1 MRRREFITLLGGAA
15 AAWPLVAR
23 AQQGAMPVVG
33 YLTRGFREANEQQIS
48 AFRNGLNETG
58 FVEGRNL
65 AIEYRFADEAYDRL
79 PALAADLVRHRVAA
93 ILASGLP
100 AARAAKAATA
110 TIPTVFSF
118 GEDPVKEGLVAS
130 FNRPGGN
137 LTGLSWLT
145 NQLFGKRLGLLSEIV
160 PKPATL
166 AFLGIANDPISD
178 ASAKEARMAAAAL
191 GRQLEV
197 IAVASEID
205 FGAAFA
211 AMEQR
216 KIGAVAVDVGPFFI
230 ARREQVIVLAARH
243 AIPAVYDQRLFAAA
257 GGLMS
262 YGTDRENSMRQC
274 GVYVGRILKGEKP
287 ADLPIQ
293 QSTKFEFVINLKT
306 AKALGLNI
314 PSGVLAIATEVIE

>member
-211 AMEQR
+211 
-216 KIGAVAVDVGPFFI
+216 
-230 ARREQVIVLAARH
+230 
-243 AIPAVYDQRLFAAA
+243 
-257 GGLMS
+257 
-262 YGTDRENSMRQC
+262 
-274 GVYVGRILKGEKP
+274 
-287 ADLPIQ
+287 
-293 QSTKFEFVINLKT
+293 
-306 AKALGLNI
+306 
-314 PSGVLAIATEVIE
+314 